1 MGLPFLIFNLK
12 DFDMTDNNKTKPSLL
27 VLAAGMGSRY
37 GGLKQIDPI
46 GPNGEAIIEYSMY
59 DAVKAGFGKIV
70 FVIRQSFEQ
79 AFKDMIGDKIDGLCE
94 VQYVY
99 QELDRSLDNFE
110 LPEGREKPWG
120 TGHAILVAADVINEP
135 FAVINADDFYG
146 GYSYKAIA
154 EYLTATAGEN
164 DYCMVGY
171 TLSNTLSENGCVSRG
186 VCQCN
191 GEGNLLNVAEHT
203 KISKDGDTIT
213 GLDDSGKEI
222 TLTGGETVSMNLW
235 GFGPSIFGHLK
246 TRFAEFL
253 AEHGNEENS
262 EFYIPFVVDE
272 LINQPIAKVKVIKSE
287 ASWFGVTYP
296 DDKPTVVAKVAKLV
310 ENGLYPKNLWE
321 K

>member
-1 MGLPFLIFNLK
+1 
-12 DFDMTDNNKTKPSLL
+12 MTDQTKPSLL

-79 AFKDMIGDKIDGLCE
+79 AFKDMIGDKLDGLCE

-99 QELDRSLDNFE
+99 QELDKSLGDFE
-110 LPEGREKPWG
+110 LPEDRVKPWG
-120 TGHAILVAADVINEP
+120 TGHAILVAAGVINEP

-154 EYLTATAGEN
+154 EYLAKAAGEN

-171 TLSNTLSENGCVSRG
+171 TLSNTLSENGTVSRG
-186 VCQCN
+186 VCQCD
-191 GEGNLLNVAEHT
+191 EDGNLLNVAEHT
-203 KISKDGDTIT
+203 KICKDGETVS
-213 GLDDSGKEI
+213 GLDDADKPV
-222 TLTGGETVSMNLW
+222 TLTGDEPVSMNLW
-235 GFGPSIFGHLK
+235 GFGPSIFDHLE
-246 TRFAEFL
+246 TRFAKFL
-253 AEHGNEENS
+253 AEHGNEEKS
-262 EFYIPFVVDE
+262 EFYIPFVVDD
-272 LINQPIAKVKVIKSE
+272 LIKESISKVKVLRSE

-296 DDKPTVVAKVAKLV
+296 QDKPTVVRQIAKLV
-310 ENGLYPKNLWE
+310 DDGLYPKNLW
-321 K
+321 KK

>member
-1 MGLPFLIFNLK
+1 
-12 DFDMTDNNKTKPSLL
+12 MTDKTKPSLL

-46 GPNGEAIIEYSMY
+46 GPSGEAIIEYSMH
-59 DAVKAGFGKIV
+59 DAIKAGFGKIV

-79 AFKDMIGDKIDGLCE
+79 AFKDMIGNKLDGLCE

-99 QELDRSLDNFE
+99 QELDRSLGDFA

-154 EYLTATAGEN
+154 EYLTKAAGEN

-186 VCQCN
+186 ICQCDADN
-191 GEGNLLNVAEHT
+191 SLQNVAEHT
-203 KISKDGDTIT
+203 QIAQTDSTIT
-213 GLDDSGKEI
+213 CLDDAGKDK
-222 TLTGGETVSMNLW
+222 TLTGEEVVSMNLW
-235 GFGPSIFGHLK
+235 GFGPSIFDHLK

-253 AEHGNEENS
+253 AEHGNEEKS
-262 EFYIPFVVDE
+262 EFYIPFVVDD
-272 LINQPIAKVKVIKSE
+272 LITQSVAKVKVIKSE

-296 DDKPTVVAKVAKLV
+296 GDKPSVVAKVAELV
-310 ENGLYPKNLWE
+310 ENDLYPKNLWE

>member
-1 MGLPFLIFNLK
+1 MNH
-12 DFDMTDNNKTKPSLL
+12 TKPSLL

-59 DAVKAGFGKIV
+59 DAVKAGFAKIV

-79 AFKDMIGDKIDGLCE
+79 AFKDMIGDKLDGLCE

-99 QELDRSLDNFE
+99 QELDKSLGDFT
-110 LPEGREKPWG
+110 LPQGREKPWG
-120 TGHAILVAADVINEP
+120 TGHAILVAAGVINEP

-154 EYLTATAGEN
+154 EYLTTAAGEN

-171 TLSNTLSENGCVSRG
+171 TLSNTLSENGTVSRG
-186 VCQCN
+186 VCECDAD
-191 GEGNLLNVAEHT
+191 GNLLNVAEHT
-203 KISKDGDTIT
+203 KIGMTEGVVC

-222 TLTGGETVSMNLW
+222 TLTGKEPVSMNLW

-246 TRFAEFL
+246 TRFDRFL
-253 AEHGNEENS
+253 AEHGNEEKS

-272 LINQPIAKVKVIKSE
+272 LIKQSIAKVKVLKSE
-287 ASWFGVTYP
+287 ANWFGVTYP
-296 DDKPTVVAKVAKLV
+296 EDKPAVVAKVAELV
-310 ENGLYPKNLWE
+310 EKGLYPKNLWE

>member
-1 MGLPFLIFNLK
+1 
-12 DFDMTDNNKTKPSLL
+12 MTDQNQTKPSLL

-46 GPNGEAIIEYSMY
+46 GPNGEAIIEYSMH
-59 DAVKAGFGKIV
+59 DAIKAGFGKIV

-79 AFKDMIGDKIDGLCE
+79 AFKDMIGDKLEGLCE

-99 QELDRSLDNFE
+99 QELDKSLGDFA

-154 EYLTATAGEN
+154 EYLTEGAGEN

-186 VCQCN
+186 ICQCDSDD
-191 GEGNLLNVAEHT
+191 NLQNVAEHT
-203 KISKDGDTIT
+203 QIAQTDSSIT
-213 GLDDSGKEI
+213 CLDDAGKDK
-222 TLTGGETVSMNLW
+222 TLTGEEVVSMNLW
-235 GFGPSIFGHLK
+235 GFGPSIFDHLK
-246 TRFAEFL
+246 TRFAQFL
-253 AEHGNEENS
+253 AEHGNEDKS
-262 EFYIPFVVDE
+262 EFYIPFVVDD
-272 LINQPIAKVKVIKSE
+272 LITQSVAKVKVIKSE

-296 DDKPTVVAKVAKLV
+296 DDKPSVVTKVAELV
-310 ENGLYPKNLWE
+310 ENDLYPKNLWE

>member
-1 MGLPFLIFNLK
+1 
-12 DFDMTDNNKTKPSLL
+12 MTDNNKTKPSLL

-59 DAVKAGFGKIV
+59 DAIKAGFGKIV
-70 FVIRQSFEQ
+70 FVIRQSFED
-79 AFKDMIGDKIDGLCE
+79 AFKEMIGDKLEGLCE

-99 QELDRSLDNFE
+99 QELDKSLGDFA
-110 LPEGREKPWG
+110 LPETRQKPWG

-154 EYLTATAGEN
+154 KYLTAAAGEN

-171 TLSNTLSENGCVSRG
+171 TLSNTLSENGSVARG
-186 VCQCN
+186 ICKCDEN
-191 GEGNLLNVAEHT
+191 GNLLNVAEHT
-203 KISKDGDTIT
+203 EIT
-213 GLDDSGKEI
+213 ENDAVINSIDQAGKEK
-222 TLTGGETVSMNLW
+222 TLTGNETVSMNLW
-235 GFGPSIFGHLK
+235 GFGPSIFAHLK

-253 AEHGNEENS
+253 QEHGNEEKS
-262 EFYIPFVVDE
+262 ELYIPFVVDDM
-272 LINQPIAKVKVIKSE
+272 IKQSIAKVKVLKSE

-296 DDKPTVVAKVAKLV
+296 NDKPTVVTQIAKLV
-310 ENGLYPKNLWE
+310 EKGLYPKNLW
-321 K
+321 KK

>member
-1 MGLPFLIFNLK
+1 
-12 DFDMTDNNKTKPSLL
+12 MTQTNQTKPSLL

-59 DAVKAGFGKIV
+59 DAVKAGFGRIV

-79 AFKDMIGDKIDGLCE
+79 AFKDMIGNKLDGLCE

-99 QELDRSLDNFE
+99 QELEISLGDFE

-154 EYLTATAGEN
+154 EYLTTAAGKN

-171 TLSNTLSENGCVSRG
+171 TLSNTLSENGTVSRG
-186 VCQCN
+186 VCQCDN
-191 GEGNLLNVAEHT
+191 EGNLLNVAEHT
-203 KISKDGDTIT
+203 KVGKTGDSVT
-213 GLDDSGKEI
+213 GLDDTGKEVN
-222 TLTGGETVSMNLW
+222 LTGEEPVSMNLW

-253 AEHGNEENS
+253 AEHGNEEKS
-262 EFYIPFVVDE
+262 EFYIPFVVDD
-272 LINQPIAKVKVIKSE
+272 LIKESIAKVKVLRSE

-296 DDKPTVVAKVAKLV
+296 DDKPAVVAKVAELV

>member
-1 MGLPFLIFNLK
+1 MA
-12 DFDMTDNNKTKPSLL
+12 DNKTKPSLL

-46 GPNGEAIIEYSMY
+46 GPSGEAIIEYSMY

-79 AFKDMIGDKIDGLCE
+79 AFKDMIGDKLDGLCE

-99 QELDRSLDNFE
+99 QELDRSLGDFT
-110 LPEGREKPWG
+110 LPANREKPWG
-120 TGHAILVAADVINEP
+120 TGHAILVAADAINEP

-146 GYSYKAIA
+146 AYSYKAIA
-154 EYLTATAGEN
+154 EYLTTTAGKN

-171 TLSNTLSENGCVSRG
+171 TLSNTLSENGTVSRG
-186 VCQCN
+186 VCKCDAD
-191 GEGNLLNVAEHT
+191 GNLLDVAEHT
-203 KISKDGDTIT
+203 KIAITDGKVT
-213 GLDDSGKEI
+213 GLDDTGKEI
-222 TLTGGETVSMNLW
+222 SLTGDEPVSMNLW
-235 GFGPSIFGHLK
+235 GFGPSIFDHLK

-253 AEHGNEENS
+253 AEHGNEEKS
-262 EFYIPFVVDE
+262 EFYIPFVVDD
-272 LINQPIAKVKVIKSE
+272 LIKQSIAKVKVLKSE

-296 DDKPTVVAKVAKLV
+296 DDKPSVVAQIAKLV
-310 ENGLYPKNLWE
+310 ENGTYPKNLWE